1 MFYVLA
7 VSLSSLSASDW
18 LFSAKPPADS
28 QRRPDYERNPKTA
41 PNGHRFSTAGWFP
54 HGHGRGDISLGSH
67 THTSFTPGSGAI
79 SAKSRQIADFPLSAP
94 AECLDTVY
102 LTISTISPS
111 ISSTIEIRLL
121 ASHLYLLFGGIWSF
135 HQKFICCWIFIF
147 RNVTITFETC
157 VGPKRKIP

>member
-111 ISSTIEIRLL
+111 ISSTFEIRLSPLL
-121 ASHLYLLFGGIWSF
+121 AFGGISSEVHLLLDF
-135 HQKFICCWIFIF
+135 YF
-147 RNVTITFETC
+147 
-157 VGPKRKIP
+157 

>member
-54 HGHGRGDISLGSH
+54 HGHGRGDISLGSLK
-67 THTSFTPGSGAI
+67 HTSFTPRSGAI

-102 LTISTISPS
+102 LTISTISS
-111 ISSTIEIRLL
+111 IEIRLL
-121 ASHLYLLFGGIWSF
+121 PLTFTCCCGNLEFSSEVHLLLDFYF
-135 HQKFICCWIFIF
+135 
-147 RNVTITFETC
+147 
-157 VGPKRKIP
+157 

>member
-7 VSLSSLSASDW
+7 VSLPSLSASDW

-41 PNGHRFSTAGWFP
+41 QNGHRFSTAGWFP
-54 HGHGRGDISLGSH
+54 HGHGRGDISLGSLK
-67 THTSFTPGSGAI
+67 HTSFTPRSGAI

-102 LTISTISPS
+102 LTISTISS
-111 ISSTIEIRLL
+111 IEIRLL
-121 ASHLYLLFGGIWSF
+121 PLTFTCCLGEFGVFVRSSFVVGFLFLGM
-135 HQKFICCWIFIF
+135 
-147 RNVTITFETC
+147 
-157 VGPKRKIP
+157 

>member
-67 THTSFTPGSGAI
+67 THTQVSPLGPELYPPNLARSLTSLCRLPQSVWTPS
-79 SAKSRQIADFPLSAP
+79 
-94 AECLDTVY
+94 
-102 LTISTISPS
+102 ISPS
-111 ISSTIEIRLL
+111 PPSHHRDPPPSLSPLL
-121 ASHLYLLFGGIWSF
+121 AVWGNLEFSSEVHLLLDFYF
-135 HQKFICCWIFIF
+135 
-147 RNVTITFETC
+147 
-157 VGPKRKIP
+157 